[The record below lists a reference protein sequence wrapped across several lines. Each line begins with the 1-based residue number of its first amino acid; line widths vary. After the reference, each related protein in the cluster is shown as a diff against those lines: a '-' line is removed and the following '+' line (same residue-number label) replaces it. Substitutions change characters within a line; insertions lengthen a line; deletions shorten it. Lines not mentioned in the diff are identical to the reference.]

1 MFQKTIAQGR
11 FTLAVVALIALV
23 AWAVLPPAWSWW
35 LLAGFVA
42 SAVCVYLLAELCIT
56 FVLLRINSR
65 LISSTLALLL
75 ASAVMLHELQAA
87 HFILLC
93 SIVAYFP
100 LFASYQRP
108 RGSVLSYIAF
118 LLLGLSSLVFPQLL
132 FFVPVCW
139 ISQMMLRSMSG
150 RVMVASLLGILT
162 PYCFLFTYAYCT
174 DEMVL
179 FNDRFVELLRI
190 ELPDFTTLSLQ
201 YIVVAALSLIHFLV
215 GMVDFLR
222 NKHFDKTRTR
232 YHYYVVLLHGCMAFV
247 WFLLQPQYAQFILPL
262 CLTNAAIMSGHFTAQ
277 SYGKV
282 QNIITIILAVLTLG
296 ACVFPMFNPQ
306 SFTPPSI
313 IY

>member
-1 MFQKTIAQGR
+1 MFQKTLAQGR
-11 FTLAVVALIALV
+11 FTFAVVALIALV

-42 SAVCVYLLAELCIT
+42 CAVCVYLLAELSIT

-65 LISSTLALLL
+65 MISSTLALLL
-75 ASAVMLHELQAA
+75 ASAVMLHELQTV
-87 HFILLC
+87 HLILLC
-93 SIVAYFP
+93 SVIAYFP
-100 LFASYQRP
+100 LFGSYQRP
-108 RGSVLSYIAF
+108 RGSVLSYVTF
-118 LLLGLSSLVFPQLL
+118 LLIGLSSLVFPQLL

-139 ISQMMLRSMSG
+139 ISQIILRSMSA
-150 RVMVASLLGILT
+150 RTWVASLLGIIT

-174 DEMVL
+174 DQMPL
-179 FNDRFVELLRI
+179 FTDRFVEMMRI
-190 ELPDFTTLSLQ
+190 ELPDFSSLSLQ

-232 YHYYVVLLHGCMAFV
+232 YHYYIVLLHGSIAFV
-247 WFLLQPQYAQFILPL
+247 WFLLQPQYALFILPI

-296 ACVFPMFNPQ
+296 ACVLPLLTFN
-306 SFTPPSI
+306 F
-313 IY
+313 